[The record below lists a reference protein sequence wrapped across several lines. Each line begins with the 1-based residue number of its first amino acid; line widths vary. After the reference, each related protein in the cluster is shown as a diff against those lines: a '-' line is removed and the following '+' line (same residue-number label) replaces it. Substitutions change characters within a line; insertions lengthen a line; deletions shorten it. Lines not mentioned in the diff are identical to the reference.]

1 MINYFCKDTTQNGV
15 WALGVSANVSLYRQ
29 LSDMARLSYNL
40 LRSNGKNDSYYPH
53 SISCPS
59 NAVWYYTNKEFIE
72 GMKGTLNHSET
83 HRQHV
88 FNDEDI
94 LKITPDDARQ
104 FFNDQPKVFLEDA
117 SRNIFDRLP
126 ATSFN
131 KSVYG
136 EYAIANGHLFVRMA
150 NRGSESAGISFES
163 YYHGNLLTLEDV
175 ASIEDTRVSFYYQD
189 VTSAKIL
196 TSPSFKTARI
206 MRLIE
211 QNIGDAMGIKSNEN
225 DNN

>member
-1 MINYFCKDTTQNGV
+1 
-15 WALGVSANVSLYRQ
+15 
-29 LSDMARLSYNL
+29 
-40 LRSNGKNDSYYPH
+40 
-53 SISCPS
+53 
-59 NAVWYYTNKEFIE
+59 
-72 GMKGTLNHSET
+72 
-83 HRQHV
+83 
-88 FNDEDI
+88 
-94 LKITPDDARQ
+94 
-104 FFNDQPKVFLEDA
+104 
-117 SRNIFDRLP
+117 
-126 ATSFN
+126 
-131 KSVYG
+131 
-136 EYAIANGHLFVRMA
+136 MA